1 MYTARVHGRV
11 QAVYTAVYTDHV
23 QVYTA
28 RTRTVHGRIRG
39 RVDGRVR
46 AGRRPCTGR
55 VDDGVSDHVHGR
67 VVYKPC
73 TQTALCT

>member
-1 MYTARVHGRV
+1 MVVYTAVYIGLHGRVCTRPLYVHGPCTRQTMYTARVHGRV

-46 AGRRPCTGR
+46 A
-55 VDDGVSDHVHGR
+55 
-67 VVYKPC
+67 
-73 TQTALCT
+73 A